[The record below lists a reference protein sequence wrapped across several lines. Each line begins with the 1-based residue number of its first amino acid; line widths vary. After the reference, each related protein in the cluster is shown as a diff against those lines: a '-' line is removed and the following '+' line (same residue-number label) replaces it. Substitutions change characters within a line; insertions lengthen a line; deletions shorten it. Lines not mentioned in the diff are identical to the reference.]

1 MSEKITASVDANR
14 VLTVSLNEGFTGEHN
29 AQMLEIDIGP
39 FAQGYDYYI
48 LNFDNYRFKG
58 KITSNVISTSQDRP
72 AYIDNGVI
80 YCPLTSQL
88 TCTGRLRVQLE
99 AHKVLEESGEIVRK
113 SSVASL
119 EFKPSIMGEDDMMDS
134 NSPIYALVCEL
145 DKRVDALEEN
155 EIGDDEA
162 MESFNNTIVEL
173 DKRIGVL
180 EENKAGSDEAVESF
194 NNTIAALDKRIG
206 ALEENETD
214 DDEAMESFNNTIAE
228 LDNRV
233 VELEERESGITE
245 IPVAGEYAH
254 GTVAYDDWSE
264 VITDENGMLRLG
276 YDRINGNNL
285 SVLLVAAL
293 MQETANVRFFS
304 TDNSE
309 HASEKA
315 LALSQMV
322 LNDEIK
328 RFFFAVWN
336 ECDVQYYDENFTV
349 VTMRAKKERL
359 YCYSIEEEAVYVAE
373 YGASG
378 LRKLIVEGG

>member
-155 EIGDDEA
+155 KADDDEA
-162 MESFNNTIVEL
+162 M
-173 DKRIGVL
+173 
-180 EENKAGSDEAVESF
+180 ESF

-228 LDNRV
+228 LDKRV

-254 GTVAYDDWSE
+254 GTVAYDDLSE

-293 MQETANVRFFS
+293 MQETANIRFFS
-304 TDNSE
+304 TDNAE

-359 YCYSIEEEAVYVAE
+359 YCYSIEEEAAYVAE

>member
-155 EIGDDEA
+155 EIG
-162 MESFNNTIVEL
+162 
-173 DKRIGVL
+173 
-180 EENKAGSDEAVESF
+180 
-194 NNTIAALDKRIG
+194 
-206 ALEENETD
+206 